1 MRSELMQPVRAR
13 SPARRSDTR
22 PTLPRLLSCIRFD
35 EVLVL
40 QGTPLLGA
48 LFSIGKFTAQSVV
61 DLFGLAIA
69 SCLLV
74 AHVFVLND
82 WSGMSADLQDPNRAS
97 SVFVRKGIRRAEV
110 GYLWISLLAFGLVL
124 FAMLGAQPL
133 IIAVSISIASALYSA
148 PLSHAKG
155 IPLLSSF
162 LHLIGGTLHFLL
174 GYSVF
179 HPMDARGLLIG
190 CFFGLTFMA
199 GHLTHEAR
207 DREGDIVN
215 GIRTNAVTFGAFGSF
230 IASLVLF
237 TSADVL
243 LVALAYRGIV
253 PRVLVVVAALYPFH
267 LYWSLRVLSRGLSF
281 ESIRGLQ
288 LRYRALYAVLGLT
301 MALAVLLSH

>member
-1 MRSELMQPVRAR
+1 MQPASARTATHRLSTPRA
-13 SPARRSDTR
+13 
-22 PTLPRLLSCIRFD
+22 LFRLLSCIRFY

-40 QGTPLLGA
+40 QGAPLLGA
-48 LFSIGKFTAQSVV
+48 LFSVGKFTASKAVEV
-61 DLFGLAIA
+61 FILVFG

-97 SVFVRKGIRRAEV
+97 SVFVRRGVGRAEV
-110 GYLWISLLAFGLVL
+110 GRLWITLLVCGLLIFV
-124 FAMLGAQPL
+124 MLGWQPL
-133 IIAVSISIASALYSA
+133 AIALSICIASALYSA
-148 PLSHAKG
+148 PVSHAKG
-155 IPLLSSF
+155 IPLLNSF

-179 HPMDARGLLIG
+179 HSMDARGIVIG

-207 DREGDIVN
+207 DREGDLVN
-215 GIRTNAVTFGAFGSF
+215 GIRTNAVTFGAFANFVGSV
-230 IASLVLF
+230 ALF

-243 LVALAYRGIV
+243 LLILAFRGVV
-253 PRVLVVVAALYPFH
+253 PRLLMIVAPFYPLH
-267 LYWSLRVLSRGLSF
+267 LYWSLRVLHRGLNF
-281 ESIRGLQ
+281 ENIRQLQ
-288 LRYRALYAVLGLT
+288 LRYRALYAAIGLT

>member
-1 MRSELMQPVRAR
+1 
-13 SPARRSDTR
+13 
-22 PTLPRLLSCIRFD
+22 
-35 EVLVL
+35 LVL
-40 QGTPLLGA
+40 QGAPWLGA
-48 LFSIGKFTAQSVV
+48 LFSIGKFTVPRVV
-61 DLFGLAIA
+61 DLLILAIG

-97 SVFVRKGIRRAEV
+97 SVFVRKGIGRAEV
-110 GYLWISLLAFGLVL
+110 GYLWITLLAFSLLL
-124 FAMLGAQPL
+124 FAILGAQPL
-133 IIAVSISIASALYSA
+133 IIAVSVSIASALYSA
-148 PLSHAKG
+148 PVSHAKG

-179 HPMDARGLLIG
+179 HPVDRRGLLIG

-207 DREGDIVN
+207 DREGDMVN

-230 IASLVLF
+230 IASLALF

-243 LVALAYRGIV
+243 LVVLAYRGIV
-253 PRVLVVVAALYPFH
+253 PRVLVAVAALYPFH
-267 LYWSLRVLSRGLSF
+267 LYWSLRVLCTSLTF
-281 ESIRGLQ
+281 ENIRGLQ
-288 LRYRALYAVLGLT
+288 LRYRALYAAMGLMMVLG
-301 MALAVLLSH
+301 VLLSH

>member
-1 MRSELMQPVRAR
+1 M
-13 SPARRSDTR
+13 
-22 PTLPRLLSCIRFD
+22 LPRLLSCIRLD

-40 QGTPLLGA
+40 QGAPLLGA
-48 LFSIGKFTAQSVV
+48 LFSIGRFTAPRVV
-61 DLFGLAIA
+61 DLLILAIG

-97 SVFVRKGIRRAEV
+97 SVFVRKGIGRAGV
-110 GYLWISLLAFGLVL
+110 GYLWITLLAFSLLL
-124 FAMLGAQPL
+124 FAILGAQPL
-133 IIAVSISIASALYSA
+133 IIAVSLSIASALYSA
-148 PLSHAKG
+148 PVSHAKG

-179 HPMDARGLLIG
+179 HPVDGRGLLIG

-207 DREGDIVN
+207 DREGDMVN

-230 IASLVLF
+230 IASLALF
-237 TSADVL
+237 TCADVL
-243 LVALAYRGIV
+243 LVVLAYRGIV

-267 LYWSLRVLSRGLSF
+267 LYWSLRLLGTGLTF
-281 ESIRGLQ
+281 ENIRGLQ
-288 LRYRALYAVLGLT
+288 LRYRALYAAIGVMMVLG
-301 MALAVLLSH
+301 VLLSH